1 LGGTRTF
8 RFRKIDEKDL
18 KINYI
23 LTGGSLI
30 YMTNE
35 MQSIWQHGIMPENT
49 EEGRISL
56 TFRKMIPGL
65 KRMD

>member
-35 MQSIWQHGIMPENT
+35 MQAIWQHGIMQENT